1 LRSADSLIVRIAAA
15 ASRAQAMP
23 NRLLVRGLLLITIA
37 LCFGVPA
44 ATYHVGDFFH
54 AGPGLFPLL
63 VSCIVAAIG
72 LLMVVQSRI
81 EKAESLVIGF
91 KNIAI
96 VLAGLVGFVV
106 IADHLKA
113 IPAIVY
119 LVFVSTLAGTDYSV
133 RRNLMICAVL
143 VAIAFAFSALL
154 GLNLPLI

>member
-1 LRSADSLIVRIAAA
+1 
-15 ASRAQAMP
+15 MP
-23 NRLLVRGLLLITIA
+23 NRLLIRGFLLIAIA

-63 VSCIVAAIG
+63 VSCVVGAIG
-72 LLMVVQSRI
+72 LAMVVQSRI
-81 EKAESLVIGF
+81 EQSESLAIGF

-96 VLAGLVGFVV
+96 VLASLIGFVV

-143 VAIAFAFSALL
+143 VVIAFAFSTLL

>member
-1 LRSADSLIVRIAAA
+1 
-15 ASRAQAMP
+15 MP
-23 NRLLVRGLLLITIA
+23 NRLMVRGLLLIAIA

-63 VSCIVAAIG
+63 VSGIVAAIG
-72 LLMVVQSRI
+72 LVMIVQSRL
-81 EKAESLVIGF
+81 EKGEPLAIGF

-96 VLAGLVGFVV
+96 VLASLIGFVL
-106 IADHLKA
+106 IADRLKA

-143 VAIAFAFSALL
+143 VAIAFAFTTFL